1 MLKTSSITEQ
11 VATHLREELK
21 RRRWTKYMPGRGKLA
36 EELGVNVKT
45 VERALA
51 KLEHEGLLVSQGAG
65 RRRKIVA
72 TKQRARPVMQVRM
85 ILYERDDAFN
95 HYILGIRRALD
106 VAGHGLSF
114 APKTLLELKQDPK
127 RVARMVKAEP
137 AQAWIVVAGA
147 RPVLEWFA
155 KASVEAFALFGRLS
169 DLPIAGTGP
178 DKRPTIREAIDKLV
192 EVGHR
197 RIVMLTR
204 SERRNSGYGG
214 TEQVFLEALE
224 GHGIQ
229 TGPYNIPD
237 WEESAEGLSY
247 CLEKLFQVTSP
258 TAIFV
263 SDATFCLAV
272 KNYLAAHRGR
282 DLRNVAL
289 ICTEYHI
296 NFDWCA
302 PPIAHFRWEPD
313 QIVRR
318 VARWVNNVAKG
329 KEDRRQNLFPAKFIG
344 GETLGRV

>member
-11 VATHLREELK
+11 VAAHLREELA
-21 RRRWTKYMPGRGKLA
+21 RRRWTKQMPGRGKLA

-51 KLEHEGLLVSQGAG
+51 KLEHEGLLLSQGAG
-65 RRRKIVA
+65 RRRKIVTA
-72 TKQRARPVMQVRM
+72 KQKSQPAMQARM

-95 HYILGIRRALD
+95 HYILGLRRALD
-106 VAGHGLSF
+106 AAGHGLSF

-127 RVARMVKAEP
+127 RVARMVRAEP
-137 AQAWIVVAGA
+137 AGAWIVVAGA

-155 KASVEAFALFGRLS
+155 ASRVEAFALFGRLT
-169 DLPIAGTGP
+169 DLSIAGTGP
-178 DKRPTIREAIDKLV
+178 DKRPTVQEAIERLV
-192 EVGHR
+192 TLGHR

-204 SERRNSGYGG
+204 SERRKSGYGG
-214 TEQVFLEALE
+214 IEQVFLETLKE
-224 GHGIQ
+224 HGIQ

-237 WEESAEGLSY
+237 WVETPDGLNQ

-263 SDATFCLAV
+263 SDASFCLAV

-282 DLRNVAL
+282 DLRKVAL

-296 NFDWCA
+296 NFDWCV
-302 PPIAHFRWEPD
+302 PPVAHFRWDPD
-313 QIVRR
+313 
-318 VARWVNNVAKG
+318 
-329 KEDRRQNLFPAKFIG
+329 
-344 GETLGRV
+344 